1 MSNPSDGVTPLQQRL
16 MQLKGDMSY
25 LSFADKCGLTESGVR
40 KYFPPFSSDP
50 TLSRALAI
58 ANACGVSLEWLAT
71 GSTAIPASAGPELA
85 ESARHLQKM
94 ADSQWS
100 LNDET
105 REHLRR
111 AARAI
116 AGEGVSHGANETE
129 HS

>member
-1 MSNPSDGVTPLQQRL
+1 
-16 MQLKGDMSY
+16 MSY

-71 GSTAIPASAGPELA
+71 GATTIPVSCGPELV

-105 REHLRR
+105 RGHLRR
-111 AARAI
+111 AVRAI
-116 AGEGVSHGANETE
+116 TGEGE
-129 HS
+129 

>member
-1 MSNPSDGVTPLQQRL
+1 
-16 MQLKGDMSY
+16 MSY
-25 LSFADKCGLTESGVR
+25 LAFADKCGLTESGVR

-71 GSTAIPASAGPELA
+71 GATTIPVSCGAELV
-85 ESARHLQKM
+85 ESVRHLQNM

-100 LNDET
+100 LSDET
-105 REHLRR
+105 RGHLRR

-116 AGEGVSHGANETE
+116 VGEGEGHAFNEPEGA
-129 HS
+129 